1 MVDEAKWCLK
11 ELHSRAMRGAETKTR
26 GWIGEKGCGMHRQDR
41 VSGATAGQ
49 LPSDHTLPHSTK
61 TLELLLSVQSVLC
74 LALDSVIRVIK
85 VRVLHRKAFA
95 PPVAFFQLQREH
107 WCRHSLGSALCGTGW
122 TRMACSQVLSRKVR
136 HWALRHHSA
145 IRILLL
151 FPCRNARKL

>member
-11 ELHSRAMRGAETKTR
+11 ELPSRAMRGAETKTR

-107 WCRHSLGSALCGTGW
+107 WCRHSVPRCAVPAGHEWRARKYLAGKSDTG
-122 TRMACSQVLSRKVR
+122 L
-136 HWALRHHSA
+136 SA
-145 IRILLL
+145 IIAQFVFSYCSHVVMLA
-151 FPCRNARKL
+151 N